1 MTANPRRVC
10 LFIPQLGFGGAE
22 LQLALLATRLPGAGF
37 APIVATVRDHHGVAE
52 ILGRSGIETVFLPR
66 RLPGG
71 VDTIIALRRLLIE
84 RRIQLL
90 HAWLWA
96 ANWRAAV
103 AALGRPEVRVIASI
117 RSMEDDLGRHN
128 LLAWRAISHRFSAII
143 VNSRAVL
150 RRSADRTGVSDAKYR
165 IVHNAVDLDRF
176 AADDEADASDG
187 PVAGYVGTLHVRKR
201 VATLPSIASRVTR
214 ALPDARFLV
223 VGDGP
228 DREALLDAMLRQGM
242 SDRFEL
248 VGRQER
254 VAPFVRRMRVLVHP
268 SMNEGCSNVILEGM
282 ALGVPTVAYA
292 VGGNPEIVEEG
303 RTGYLVPDGR
313 EDLLADR
320 VAELLADPEKARR
333 FGRAARERI
342 SKDFSVEAM
351 VRATIAIY
359 EEAAS

>member
-1 MTANPRRVC
+1 VTASPRRVC

-22 LQLALLATRLPGAGF
+22 LQLALLATRLPDAGF
-37 APIVATVRDHHGVAE
+37 SPIVATVRDHHGVAE
-52 ILGRSGIETVFLPR
+52 ILGRSGIETMFLPR

-71 VDTIIALRRLLIE
+71 VDTIFALHRLLIE

-103 AALGRPEVRVIASI
+103 ATLGLSGVRVVASI

-143 VNSRAVL
+143 VNSQAVL
-150 RRSADRTGVSDAKYR
+150 RRSAERTGVHESKYR
-165 IVHNAVDLDRF
+165 IVRNAVDLDRF
-176 AADDEADASDG
+176 DAEDGAAAPSG
-187 PVAGYVGTLHVRKR
+187 PVAGYVGTLHARKR
-201 VATLPSIASRVTR
+201 VATLPSIASRVAR
-214 ALPDARFLV
+214 SRPDARFLV

-228 DREALLDAMLRQGM
+228 EREALLDAMRRHGM

-248 VGRQER
+248 AGRQER

-268 SMNEGCSNVILEGM
+268 SMNEGCSNVILEAM

-303 RTGYLVPDGR
+303 STGYLVPDAR

-320 VAELLADPEKARR
+320 VAELLGNPEKARL
-333 FGRAARERI
+333 FGMAAQERI
-342 SKDFSVEAM
+342 RRDFSVDAM
-351 VRATIAIY
+351 VQATIAVY
-359 EEAAS
+359 QEAAS